1 MSSSNP
7 ASTRTWPPPP
17 WGTQQVNLFPGARYD
32 GVFGM
37 WYGKGPGVDRCGD
50 VFKHANAAGTS
61 PHGGVLVVAGDD
73 HPAKSSTLPHQS
85 DHILKACMIP
95 ALFPA
100 SVQEVLDYGLHG
112 WAMSRYAGVWVGM
125 KCITDIVEVS
135 ASVDV
140 DVERVR
146 ILLPED
152 FQLPPDGLNIRIPD
166 TPLQQEARLLD
177 YKLYAALAYAR
188 ANQLNREPWHVPV
201 SEARFGIMTS
211 GKAYLDTCQA
221 LADLGLSPE
230 VCRRIG
236 LRLFKVGMVWPL
248 ESTGTQRFADGLDEI
263 LVVEESARC
272 WNTSSRK
279 NCSAGSAAA
288 RRSRAWLASSM
299 TRTAANG
306 PCRRATGCCPRTTSS
321 RPPWWPRPSPR
332 GCCASRCPRMCA
344 PASRRGWTPSPRANR
359 RWRARAWSRS
369 ASPGSVQAVRTIRPP
384 ACRRA
389 RAAWPA
395 SAATT
400 W

>member
-1 MSSSNP
+1 MSSASGYCCPRFP
-7 ASTRTWPPPP
+7 AAARWPEHPHS
-17 WGTQQVNLFPGARYD
+17 R
-32 GVFGM
+32 
-37 WYGKGPGVDRCGD
+37 
-50 VFKHANAAGTS
+50 HAAATGSAAAGLQA
-61 PHGGVLVVAGDD
+61 VRRAGLCARQ
-73 HPAKSSTLPHQS
+73 PAQP
-85 DHILKACMIP
+85 
-95 ALFPA
+95 
-100 SVQEVLDYGLHG
+100 
-112 WAMSRYAGVWVGM
+112 
-125 KCITDIVEVS
+125 
-135 ASVDV
+135 
-140 DVERVR
+140 
-146 ILLPED
+146 
-152 FQLPPDGLNIRIPD
+152 
-166 TPLQQEARLLD
+166 
-177 YKLYAALAYAR
+177 R
-188 ANQLNREPWHVPV
+188 AWHVPV

>member
-1 MSSSNP
+1 
-7 ASTRTWPPPP
+7 
-17 WGTQQVNLFPGARYD
+17 
-32 GVFGM
+32 
-37 WYGKGPGVDRCGD
+37 
-50 VFKHANAAGTS
+50 
-61 PHGGVLVVAGDD
+61 
-73 HPAKSSTLPHQS
+73 
-85 DHILKACMIP
+85 MIP

-100 SVQEVLDYGLHG
+100 SVQGVLDYGLHG

-248 ESTGTQRFADGLDEI
+248 ESTG
-263 LVVEESARC
+263 
-272 WNTSSRK
+272 
-279 NCSAGSAAA
+279 AAF
-288 RRSRAWLASSM
+288 R
-299 TRTAANG
+299 
-306 PCRRATGCCPRTTSS
+306 RRAGRDPGGGGKRQVLEYQLKEELFGWIGSGKKIPRVVGKFDDKDGGEWAVPQGNWLLPRTTSS

-332 GCCASRCPRMCA
+332 GCCASRCPRIMRA
-344 PASRRGWTPSPRANR
+344 GIQARLDAIAAREQALARPRVVE
-359 RWRARAWSRS
+359 ST
-369 ASPGSVQAVRTIRPP
+369 SPGSVQAVRTIRPP